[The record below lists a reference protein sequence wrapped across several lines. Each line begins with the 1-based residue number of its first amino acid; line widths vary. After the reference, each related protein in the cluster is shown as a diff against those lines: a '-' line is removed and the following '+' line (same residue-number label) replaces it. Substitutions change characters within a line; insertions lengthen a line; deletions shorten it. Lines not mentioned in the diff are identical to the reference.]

1 MPALPESPAG
11 IVSMTKKF
19 DIPRRL
25 AALAWICALV
35 IATGPATVPATVP
48 ASVSAQSA
56 APAAPEIRTKIDE
69 YMIAAVAVNGF
80 SGSILVA
87 RNGEPVAS
95 KAYGMANL
103 ELAVPN
109 TTQTVFRLGSIT
121 KQFTA
126 TAIMMLQE
134 RGKLRVSDSICAYLT
149 PCAAAWQPLTIRHLL
164 THTSGI
170 PSYTGFPDFPRTT
183 VLPTSA
189 AEMIDR
195 LKDKPLEFAP
205 GEKVAY
211 SNSGYYLLGLI
222 IERASGMPY
231 ADFLQTSIFTP
242 LGMDQTG
249 YDISARIIRNRAA
262 GYARQ
267 AGETVNAAYMDMSVP
282 YAAGALYSTT
292 EDLLRW
298 DRALYTETLVSR
310 TSLDEMF
317 TPEKGG
323 YGYGWMI
330 GTRLDRPVI
339 AHGGGIYGFAAHI
352 ARYPDDRVT
361 VIVLS
366 NVEGAAAGRT
376 ANDLAAIVFGVP
388 YEIPRERTSI
398 AVEPGVLDRY
408 VGRYRIAAPPIDVVV
423 TRDEGR
429 LVADIGGQ
437 MKLALDA
444 ESDTVFFSR
453 DVSAEMT
460 FVTDAAGRVT
470 GLMLRMGGG
479 ELPAERVK

>member
-1 MPALPESPAG
+1 MIKKYNALE
-11 IVSMTKKF
+11 
-19 DIPRRL
+19 RL
-25 AALAWICALV
+25 AALACVCVLV
-35 IATGPATVPATVP
+35 VAYP
-48 ASVSAQSA
+48 SAQSA
-56 APAAPEIRTKIDE
+56 TPAAPEVRAKIDE
-69 YMIAAVAVNGF
+69 YMSATVAVTGF

-87 RNGEPVAS
+87 KDGQPVVS
-95 KAYGMANL
+95 TGYGMANL
-103 ELAVPN
+103 ELGVPN
-109 TTQTVFRLGSIT
+109 TPQTVFRLGSIT

-134 RGKLRVSDSICAYLT
+134 RGKLRVRDPICQYLT
-149 PCAAAWQPLTIRHLL
+149 ECPAAWQPLTIRHLL

-183 VLPTSA
+183 VLPTPA
-189 AEMIDR
+189 AEMVAR
-195 LKDKPLEFAP
+195 LTDKPLEFAP
-205 GEKVAY
+205 GEKVTY

-242 LGMDQTG
+242 LGMEQTG

-262 GYARQ
+262 GYARH

-292 EDLLRW
+292 DDLLRW
-298 DRALYTETLVSR
+298 DQALYTDRLLPR
-310 TSLDEMF
+310 ASLDEMF

-330 GTRLDRPVI
+330 AKRFDRQLI
-339 AHGGGIYGFAAHI
+339 AHGGGIYGFASHI
-352 ARYPDDRVT
+352 ARFPVDRVT

-366 NVEGAAAGRT
+366 NVEGASASQI
-376 ANDLAAIVFGVP
+376 ANDLAAIVFGAP
-388 YEIPRERTSI
+388 YEIARERTSI
-398 AVEPGVLDRY
+398 TVAPEVLDRY
-408 VGRYRIAAPPIDVVV
+408 AGRYRIATPPIEIVV
-423 TRDEGR
+423 THEKGR

-444 ESDTVFFSR
+444 ESETAFFSR
-453 DVSAEMT
+453 DVSADIT
-460 FVTDAAGRVT
+460 FVTDAAGQVT
-470 GLMLRMGGG
+470 GLTLRMGGA
-479 ELPAERVK
+479 EFPAERVK